1 MTLFLNR
8 KLFLPI
14 LLTIPLLMTIG
25 GMRTPNLAKL
35 LELRQHV
42 HHCALFQAKH
52 KIAGNHKLCNLQD
65 SHDLEF
71 CRPTV
76 VLTPVVIYA
85 NFVVFAISFGS
96 LPPAFASTR
105 APPTHRS

>member
-25 GMRTPNLAKL
+25 GMHTPNLAKL

-42 HHCALFQAKH
+42 HHCALFQTKH
-52 KIAGNHKLCNLQD
+52 KNAGTHKLYNHQG

-71 CRPTV
+71 FRPTV
-76 VLTPVVIYA
+76 VPTPAVISA
-85 NFVVFAISFGS
+85 FFVVPFVSFRS
-96 LPPAFASTR
+96 LPPAFVSTR
-105 APPTHRS
+105 APPAHRS